1 MKIAMRI
8 LTVVMFLFAV
18 AGCKK
23 EDDISPIPAITFKSL
38 IVGNNGIRDTAAIL
52 TFSYID
58 GDGDLG
64 VLSDQTT
71 EPYNLKIATYER
83 VNGTFVY
90 LINQDGYIPNLT
102 PKARNKSISGD
113 ITDILQL
120 PLNKTNDTL
129 HYEVYIVD
137 RAGNESNKIIT
148 PDIVV
153 NTK

>member
-1 MKIAMRI
+1 MLIVLI
-8 LTVVMFLFAV
+8 

-23 EDDISPIPAITFKSL
+23 DENISPIPAITFKSL
-38 IVGNNGIRDTAAIL
+38 LVGNNGVKDTASIL

-64 VLSDQTT
+64 VLSDNTS

-83 VNGTFVY
+83 INGSYVY

-102 PKARNKSISGD
+102 PKARDKAISGD
-113 ITDILQL
+113 ITDVLQL
-120 PLNKTNDTL
+120 PLNKINDTL
-129 HYEVYIVD
+129 HYEVYIID
-137 RAGNESNKIIT
+137 RAGHESNMIIT